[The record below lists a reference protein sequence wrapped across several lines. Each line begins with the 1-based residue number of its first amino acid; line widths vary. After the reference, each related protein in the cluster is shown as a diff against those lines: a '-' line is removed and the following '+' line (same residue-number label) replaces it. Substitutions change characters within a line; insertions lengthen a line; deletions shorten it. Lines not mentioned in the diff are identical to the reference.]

1 MENRVDNILQENSI
15 FRIGTVF
22 SVEGREVKV
31 KVDKVKNASHLL
43 YKGTLIK
50 NVSVGGYV
58 KIEKGF
64 ISIIAKIE
72 GESIKEEKQP
82 IQEYGKEE
90 NKINRILNAKLL
102 GILKMQSL
110 NKA

>member
-43 YKGTLIK
+43 YKGSLIK

-72 GESIKEEKQP
+72 GESIKEEKLP
-82 IQEYGKEE
+82 VIQEYGKEE
-90 NKINRILNAKLL
+90 NKINRILNAKL
-102 GILKMQSL
+102 
-110 NKA
+110 